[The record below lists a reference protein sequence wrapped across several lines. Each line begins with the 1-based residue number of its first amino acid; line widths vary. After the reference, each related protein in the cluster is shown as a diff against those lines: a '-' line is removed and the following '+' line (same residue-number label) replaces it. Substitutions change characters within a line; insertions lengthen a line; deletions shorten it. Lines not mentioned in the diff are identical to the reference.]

1 MLPRV
6 CKKGGQLWIM
16 KVADKREQAVQ
27 RFFAEKMR
35 ITGIEISLKEKKD
48 ELTGMI
54 LSGL

>member
-1 MLPRV
+1 M

-16 KVADKREQAVQ
+16 KGADKREQAVQ

-48 ELTGMI
+48 ELT
-54 LSGL
+54 